1 MWIRLRLWFAALV
14 RRRRFERELA
24 DELAFHVRARAEEW
38 ERRGLSPAA
47 ARRRAR
53 VELGSVERIKE
64 EVRHIRLGA
73 WTELLRQDLRYGFRV
88 LRAHPGIATVG
99 IASLAVG
106 MGVCTFFFW
115 QGNAMLLRP
124 LPGVRD
130 PGSLVAIDVPVS
142 YPAFERVRELG
153 DIVEAA
159 TAYVGPVPF
168 SFAVDGEQEGG
179 ERVFGHLV
187 SPEYFAAL
195 GVAPLAGR
203 LFAPET
209 ERAGAEPVVVVSERF
224 WRRRLDA
231 DPVAVGRTLRINGW
245 SVTLAGIAAEGF
257 QGVFPVTPAD
267 IFVPVTAG
275 VSVAPELEADILSDP
290 AAERFQ
296 VVARLASGVSMQT
309 AEAALDM
316 AVRTQDAR
324 RLVLDEGSR
333 EGRRVQLLSAGRVSR
348 ISGAQLRLNLGTYGL
363 LFGLVLSLACTNL
376 AGLLLARAGERR
388 REMAVRFA
396 LGASRRRL
404 IRQLLTESVLLG
416 LGGGATGLF
425 LSYWLIRVN
434 DSIRLAAPVPFETDL
449 RLHPEV
455 WIFTASVAVLAG
467 VGLGLAP
474 AFAATRG
481 ARSGV
486 ARSLQGGLPAP
497 LIGYRRF
504 GVRNLFVTYQVA
516 VALVLLLTI
525 GQLAVGYQRFIGIEP
540 GFDTP
545 GLTLFAVDPGRD
557 GYTAAQSAALLDELP
572 GLLAA
577 LPDVRSAAVAERA
590 PLGAVAGLGVA
601 PDVRVSTSTGEAGAR
616 RTTHAIAMEQVGVH
630 YFGTL
635 GVRVIRGRAF
645 TRRDLAGGG
654 DAEDSRPSET
664 PVVINQTAER
674 QIFGTGGAVGR
685 RLQEEEDEGRRYV
698 VVGVVPDFRPAIQT
712 ADAVASAFAPIA
724 AARFG
729 RASIPGTTVLVR
741 GMSDGRAI
749 AAVRDELART
759 HPGLTIFDARTM
771 DEDLERFD
779 RVVGFGV
786 GLFAGLSVFGLVL
799 AVIGLTGV
807 TSYAVARRRNEIG
820 IRLALGAGRPH
831 VLWLVLRESTFLVV
845 AGALLGIAGAFVVS
859 RVLSALIAQLAQLLG
874 TVIGDPVLL
883 VGAPA
888 LLVVAALL
896 ACVVPA
902 WRSVRIDPAATLRAE

>member
-1 MWIRLRLWFAALV
+1 MWTRLRLWFTAVV
-14 RRRRFERELA
+14 RRTRFERELA
-24 DELAFHVRARAEEW
+24 DELAFHVRARAGEW

-53 VELGSVERIKE
+53 IELGSVERIKE

-124 LPGVRD
+124 VPGVRD
-130 PGSLVAIDVPVS
+130 PGSLVAIDAPVS
-142 YPAFERVRELG
+142 YAAFERIRELG

-168 SFAVDGEQEGG
+168 SFAVDGEQGGG

-203 LFAPET
+203 LLAPET
-209 ERAGAEPVVVVSERF
+209 ERTGAEPVVVVSERF

-231 DPVAVGRTLRINGW
+231 DPDAVGRVLRINGR
-245 SVTLAGIAAEGF
+245 SVTLAGIAADGF
-257 QGVFPVTPAD
+257 QGVFPVNPAD
-267 IFVPVTAG
+267 IFVPVAAG
-275 VSVAPELEADILSDP
+275 VSVAPELEGDVLSDP
-290 AAERFQ
+290 EAERFQ
-296 VVARLASGVSMQT
+296 VVARLANGVSMQT
-309 AEAALDM
+309 AEAALDT
-316 AVRTQDAR
+316 AVRAQDTR
-324 RLVLDEGSR
+324 RLVLDEDSR
-333 EGRRVQLLSAGRVSR
+333 EGRRVHLLSAGRVIR
-348 ISGAQLRLNLGTYGL
+348 VSGAQLRFDLGVNGL
-363 LFGLVLSLACTNL
+363 LFGLVLSLACANL

-404 IRQLLTESVLLG
+404 IRQLLTESLLLG
-416 LGGGATGLF
+416 LAGGATGLF
-425 LSYWLIRVN
+425 LSYWLVRVN

-455 WIFTASVAVLAG
+455 WIFTASIAVLAG

-474 AFAATRG
+474 ALAATRG
-481 ARSGV
+481 ARAGV

-497 LIGYRRF
+497 LFGYRRF
-504 GVRNLFVTYQVA
+504 GIRNLFVTYQVA
-516 VALVLLLTI
+516 AALVLLLTI
-525 GQLAVGYQRFIGIEP
+525 GQLAVGYQRFSDIEP
-540 GFDTP
+540 GFDTA

-590 PLGAVAGLGVA
+590 PLGTVVGLGVA

-616 RTTHAIAMEQVGVH
+616 RTTHSIAMEQVGVH
-630 YFGTL
+630 YFGAL

-654 DAEDSRPSET
+654 DAEDGRQSQT

-685 RLQEEEDEGRRYV
+685 WLWEEDEDRRYV
-698 VVGVVPDFRPAIQT
+698 VVGVVPDFRPAFQT

-729 RASIPGTTVLVR
+729 RASIQGTTVLVR
-741 GMSDGRAI
+741 GMADRRTM
-749 AAVRDELART
+749 AAVRGELARA
-759 HPGLTIFDARTM
+759 HPGLTIFYARTM
-771 DEDLERFD
+771 DEHLERFD
-779 RVVGFGV
+779 RMVRFGV

-799 AVIGLTGV
+799 ATIGLTGV

-820 IRLALGAGRPH
+820 IRLALGARRPH